1 MPQDVKK
8 YLDDVNEKMRD
19 VNKKHRAFLIP
30 SLELLTFSNSKME
43 LRDNLKKIV
52 KDYPNKKIAIISFAV
67 LRTKENEKEN
77 VFGVASFNATIQ
89 NINENGK
96 LVTKSML
103 NNSIYYKEKE
113 IKERGIKSSD
123 YKKLI
128 KYLLN
133 GKIKNN
139 PLKIYTAVDI
149 D

>member
-1 MPQDVKK
+1 MHQDIRK

-19 VNKKHRAFLIP
+19 IKKKHRAFLIP

-67 LRTKENEKEN
+67 FTYKNNL
-77 VFGVASFNATIQ
+77 GVASFNATIQ

-96 LVTKSML
+96 LVTKAML

-113 IKERGIKSSD
+113 IKERGIKPSD

-139 PLKIYTAVDI
+139 PLKIYTAI
-149 D
+149 DLD

>member
-1 MPQDVKK
+1 MPQDIRK
-8 YLDDVNEKMRD
+8 YLDDVNEKMRHI
-19 VNKKHRAFLIP
+19 NKKHRVFLIP

-67 LRTKENEKEN
+67 FTYKNNL
-77 VFGVASFNATIQ
+77 GVASFNATIQ

-96 LVTKSML
+96 LVTKTML

-113 IKERGIKSSD
+113 IKERGIKPSD

-139 PLKIYTAVDI
+139 PLKIYTAVDL

>member
-8 YLDDVNEKMRD
+8 YLDDVYKKIRD
-19 VNKKHRAFLIP
+19 VNKKHRAFLLP
-30 SLELLTFSNSKME
+30 SLELLTFSNSKAE
-43 LRDNLKKIV
+43 LVNNLPAKV
-52 KDYPNKKIAIISFAV
+52 KDYPNKRIAIISFTIFTDKNN
-67 LRTKENEKEN
+67 L
-77 VFGVASFNATIQ
+77 GVASFNATIK

-113 IKERGIKSSD
+113 IKERGIKPSD

-139 PLKIYTAVDI
+139 PLKIYTAI
-149 D
+149 DLD

>member
-19 VNKKHRAFLIP
+19 VNKKHRAFLLP
-30 SLELLTFSNSKME
+30 SLELLTFSNSKIE

-52 KDYPNKKIAIISFAV
+52 KDYPNKKIAIISFTIFTDKNN
-67 LRTKENEKEN
+67 L
-77 VFGVASFNATIQ
+77 GVASFNATIK

-96 LVTKSML
+96 LVKKSML

-113 IKERGIKSSD
+113 IKERGIKSND